1 LQLSLDP
8 ITGQLRLAPSPT
20 DRCDAFA
27 LAGYLDDLPPTERS
41 VVTLLYGIGGARQ
54 HDPELIAEQLNVT
67 TTQVWLILQ
76 HAFEFVGQ
84 SVITELAA

>member
-8 ITGQLRLAPSPT
+8 ISGQLHLAASHTPEECSI
-20 DRCDAFA
+20 FS
-27 LAGYLDDLPPTERS
+27 LAGYLDDLPPIERS
-41 VVTLLYGIGGARQ
+41 VVTLLYGIGREQ
-54 HDPELIAEQLNVT
+54 LDPELIAEQLNVT

-84 SVITELAA
+84 SVIAELAA

>member
-20 DRCDAFA
+20 EACDTFT
-27 LAGYLDDLPPTERS
+27 LAGYLDDLPPVERR
-41 VVTLLYGIGGARQ
+41 VVTLLYGIGGEHQ
-54 HDPELIAEQLNVT
+54 LDPELIAEQLSVT
-67 TTQVWLILQ
+67 TTQLWLILQ

>member
-8 ITGQLRLAPSPT
+8 ITGQLCLSPSPT
-20 DRCDAFA
+20 DRCESFA
-27 LAGYLDDLPPTERS
+27 LAGFLDDLPPVERR
-41 VVTLLYGIGGARQ
+41 VVTLLYGIGSEQ
-54 HDPELIAEQLNVT
+54 LDPELIAERLNVT
-67 TTQVWLILQ
+67 TTQIWLILQ

>member
-20 DRCDAFA
+20 EECDAFT
-27 LAGYLDDLPPTERS
+27 LAGFLDDLPPVERS
-41 VVTLLYGIGGARQ
+41 VVTSLYGIGGAQ
-54 HDPELIAEQLNVT
+54 QLDPELIAEQLSVT
-67 TTQVWLILQ
+67 TTQLWLILQ

-84 SVITELAA
+84 SVLTELAA